1 MDEEDTLFFGSWKNC
16 QGAMLSESERNRDKE
31 ERRKKKERS

>member
-1 MDEEDTLFFGSWKNC
+1 MKKTPCSLEAGKNC